1 MDIDNCETATNS
13 PQTPKSTLLWSSNEC
28 EYDQDNNLEEKII
41 SYLSSLNIKFQ
52 TDPTN
57 KEQNYLNKQKLEIV
71 TINLIL
77 QLPKFRPRKTTY

>member
-13 PQTPKSTLLWSSNEC
+13 PQTPKSTLLWSSNES
-28 EYDQDNNLEEKII
+28 EFDIENNIEEKII

-57 KEQNYLNKQKLEIV
+57 KE
-71 TINLIL
+71 
-77 QLPKFRPRKTTY
+77 